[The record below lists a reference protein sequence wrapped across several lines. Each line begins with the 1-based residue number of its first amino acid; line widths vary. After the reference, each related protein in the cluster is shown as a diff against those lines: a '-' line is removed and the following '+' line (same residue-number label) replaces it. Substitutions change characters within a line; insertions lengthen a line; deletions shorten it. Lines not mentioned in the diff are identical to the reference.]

1 MYDNFDLS
9 KCKIVQETMGQ
20 DEDTATVQFIAEMT
34 LRETGET
41 TSFMETS
48 VFERAKTHGAWLYKS
63 GTIEA
68 APGSDDSVDNTDSD
82 DGKKQSIEEKLA
94 SML

>member
-1 MYDNFDLS
+1 MYDNFDLP

-68 APGSDDSVDNTDSD
+68 APGSDDSVDNTGSD